1 MNRTLVVAAL
11 LSIACEGRIGLPPG
25 EGEPV
30 EVLGAGGGVEPGPFA
45 VERPSCTGRCLG
57 TTGLTRITS
66 LEFQNSISDVFGIA
80 APADALPGD
89 GEVAGAFFSNDQRVL
104 AGSEVDLYRQTAE
117 EVATAITTQS
127 AVLDR
132 LVSALGTACHARNG
146 TCADAF
152 VARYGGQLYR
162 RPLTPEERSDYRALY
177 DWAVKPATDPDFV
190 TGGSGT
196 FADAIGYLVE
206 RLLQSPG
213 FLYRLEVGTPT
224 KDHGVVQLTSY
235 EVAAR
240 LAAFL
245 LRSVPDEELQQ
256 AAEADALRSEEGIAR
271 QVERITHGPRGDRLW
286 TGFAREWISTGQIAD
301 SQVRDLPEAQA
312 NWSDA
317 VANGLELDVQQTFLH
332 LIQTDGTVHTLLT
345 SSGGVEQGA
354 QLQWITGSGGAKGTW
369 NTQLPNRRGL
379 LSWPGLLIANG
390 HPGFT
395 HAHQRGLWVRGK
407 LLCQTIPS
415 PPANLADAIAAAQ
428 QAEQNMPSAKTD
440 RERMTALTEVNAV
453 CRSCHHMTNPIGYG
467 LDEYDELGRFRT
479 SQVGTDGASY
489 PIDQSGEITGLGPL
503 ASDANGAFTDGSQL
517 IDRLADSATVA
528 RCMERQLA
536 RYALQREVTGDDQP
550 SLDAAYEKFDAQRRD
565 LRTLVGL
572 IASTDAFRYRRL
584 TPR

>member
-1 MNRTLVVAAL
+1 MNRTFVVAAL
-11 LSIACEGRIGLPPG
+11 LLIACEGRIGLPPG

-30 EVLGAGGGVEPGPFA
+30 ELVGAGGGEGSGPIWVA
-45 VERPSCTGRCLG
+45 RPSCTGRCLG
-57 TTGLTRITS
+57 ETGLTRITS
-66 LEFQNSISDVFGIA
+66 IEFQNSVSDVFGIT

-117 EVATAITTQS
+117 EISAEITTQS

-132 LVSALGTACHARNG
+132 LVSAVGTACHSRNAA
-146 TCADAF
+146 CADAF
-152 VARYGGQLYR
+152 VAHYGGQLYR
-162 RPLTPEERSDYRALY
+162 RPLTAEERADYRALY
-177 DWAVKPATDPDFV
+177 DWAVKPATDPDYA

-196 FADAIGYLVE
+196 FTDALGYQVE

-213 FLYRLEVGTPT
+213 FLYRVEVGTPT
-224 KDHGVVQLTSY
+224 KDRGVVQLTSR

-245 LRSVPDEELQQ
+245 LRSVPDAELSQ
-256 AAEADALRSEEGIAR
+256 AAEDDALRTEEGIAR
-271 QVERITHGPRGDRLW
+271 QVARITNGPRGDRLW
-286 TGFAREWISTGQIAD
+286 TGFAREWISTAQIAD
-301 SQVRDLPEAQA
+301 SQVKDLPEAQA
-312 NWSDA
+312 SWSDA
-317 VANGLELDVQQTFLH
+317 VANGLELDVEQTFLH
-332 LIQTDGTVHTLLT
+332 LMQTDGTVHTLLT
-345 SSGGVEQGA
+345 SSGGVEQGS
-354 QLQWITGSGGAKGTW
+354 QLQWITGGSGAKGTW
-369 NTQLPNRRGL
+369 NTALPHRRGL

-428 QAEQNMPSAKTD
+428 QAEQNMPTAKTD

-453 CRSCHHMTNPIGYG
+453 CRSCHHLTNPIGYG
-467 LDEYDELGRFRT
+467 LDGFDDLGRYRE
-479 SQVGTDGASY
+479 SQLGTDGNSY
-489 PIDQSGEITGLGPL
+489 PIDQSGELTGVGPL
-503 ASDANGAFTDGSQL
+503 ASDANGAFTEGSQL

-528 RCMERQLA
+528 RCLERQLA
-536 RYALQREVTGDDQP
+536 RYALQREVADDDQP
-550 SLDAAYEKFDAQRRD
+550 SLDAAYETFDAQHRD